1 MGSVA
6 CIFEKT
12 PPVVERRAA
21 YRWEAEGQLI
31 AQIVAGRKDLF
42 TALIEPHRAPLF
54 RLIRA
59 KVGNDSESDDVIQQT
74 IFKAF
79 TRLGQFRFEASFRTW
94 LIRIALNEVVQW
106 HRKRLSTRLLVLDN
120 SALAQL
126 PIADQAASPLKQCE
140 RREAAGLLRKAYAM
154 LPEKYQVMIRLRDLE
169 HLSIAEVAQQLSMSV
184 AAVKTRHRRARLQ
197 MVNLLAPTPAGPS
210 APSLGPSGR
219 SHSRSFPVHARAP
232 LPV

>member
-6 CIFEKT
+6 CTLEKT
-12 PPVVERRAA
+12 PPVVTQRKD

-31 AQIVAGRKDLF
+31 AQIVAGRKELF
-42 TALIEPHRAPLF
+42 TVLIEPHLGPLF

-79 TRLGQFRFEASFRTW
+79 TRLEQFRFEASFRTW

-106 HRKRLSTRLLVLDN
+106 HRKRLSTRLLVLDH

-126 PIADQAASPLKQCE
+126 PIADQTASPLKQCE
-140 RREAAGLLRKAYAM
+140 RREAAGLFRKAYAM

-169 HLSIAEVAQQLSMSV
+169 HLSIAEVAKLLSLSV
-184 AAVKTRHRRARLQ
+184 PAVKTRHRRARLR
-197 MVNLLAPTPAGPS
+197 MVSLLAPIASAHMTPGLRMANQS
-210 APSLGPSGR
+210 K
-219 SHSRSFPVHARAP
+219 SFPVQERGLVPA
-232 LPV
+232 